1 MANHDRGH
9 EGRKQLNMIS
19 LLKRACPNIWI
30 GGRKGDPLTAAAA
43 NIEETENWWNILSE
57 EAKTCRI
64 CGIKNAPDTI
74 NPRVFKESN
83 FAHGSVVFFEK
94 ADTLF
99 VLPGL
104 PAGNYNVNRDPLNAN
119 IHGANGFID
128 TVDLAVPGGDEH
140 SFLRQGVTGT
150 PGKKNARAV
159 MFWENLN
166 RVPFYN
172 ITIEYAAK
180 IANTMRTLDNVLD
193 DLKNPRVFTGT
204 TPQEIEA
211 IQDYYA
217 RRNNNEPWIDVAK
230 AGTFDAKNIGVIEFN
245 TMETGIRDCT
255 GGVEWLLQMYRQL
268 ELMDGSQTV
277 DKKAEVTIP
286 ELNQGQNVVDIK
298 AKAHRENIEMQFD
311 FINKTFGTN
320 MEPVFYKD
328 EVEEEAKKEA
338 QAKEE
343 KADEQKNPERISK

>member
-30 GGRKGDPLTAAAA
+30 GGRKGDAFSAAIA
-43 NIEETENWWNILSE
+43 NIEEVEQWWEVLSE
-57 EAKTCRI
+57 EAKICRI
-64 CGIKNAPDTI
+64 CGIKNAPDTV
-74 NPRVFKESN
+74 NERVFKESN
-83 FAHGSVVFFEK
+83 FAHAGVVFFEK
-94 ADTLF
+94 ADSLF

-119 IHGANGFID
+119 IHGANGFVD
-128 TVDLAVPGGDEH
+128 TVDLVVPGGDENK
-140 SFLRQGVTGT
+140 FLREGVTGNL
-150 PGKKNARAV
+150 GKKAARAV

-166 RVPFYN
+166 RYPFYN
-172 ITIEYAAK
+172 ITIEYASK

-211 IQDYYA
+211 IKDYYA

-230 AGTFDAKNIGVIEFN
+230 AGTFDAKNIGVIEFQ

-255 GGVEWLLQMYRQL
+255 GGIEWLLQMYRQL
-268 ELMDGSQTV
+268 ELIDGAQTV

-286 ELNQGQNVVDIK
+286 ELKQGQSVVDIK
-298 AKAHRENIEMQFD
+298 AKAHREYIEAQFD
-311 FINKTFGTN
+311 SINKTFRTN

-328 EVEEEAKKEA
+328 EVEEQAKKEA
-338 QAKEE
+338 EAKEE
-343 KADEQKNPERISK
+343 KANEQKNPERISN